1 MEADVGR
8 QHAAVLPAQRPDPQ
22 QAVVSDK
29 HVKLRLDSRGDTGEA
44 QVRWC
49 LQVGNNAALV
59 PQQAA
64 MAQFDGGNELS
75 LAGLRVI
82 PGWKNKVQHV
92 FSFLS
97 RHFLLWKRETIKKG
111 NIGVAHVKKHC

>member
-22 QAVVSDK
+22 QAVVADK
-29 HVKLRLDSRGDTGEA
+29 HVKLWLDSCGDTGEA

-75 LAGLRVI
+75 SAALRFI
-82 PGWKNKVQHV
+82 TGWEKYNTLV
-92 FSFLS
+92 FFFPQTFFCRGDGRQLS
-97 RHFLLWKRETIKKG
+97 QITL
-111 NIGVAHVKKHC
+111 